1 MHNFKRCVL
10 FAHRRNANNTRN
22 PHAEAS
28 PNIYGSSNDNAGV
41 QPSAPSTR
49 SSLFHDHTLIDND
62 LYQETAAKNSHPTGE
77 TPSNMVE
84 MSPMEQHPTPP
95 VYVNV
100 MVQKNRPGN
109 TVVQSE
115 LSAPASNAAAANT
128 EHPSAAP
135 SRSSTD
141 HDVTLI
147 DNDLCQ

>member
-22 PHAEAS
+22 PHAEVS

-147 DNDLCQ
+147 DNDLYQ

>member
-22 PHAEAS
+22 PHAEVS

-84 MSPMEQHPTPP
+84 MSPMEQHSTPP

-147 DNDLCQ
+147 DNDLYQ